1 MTHIML
7 TANQRVLLR
16 RSITTVCLPNFE
28 WIQRSKRFGRQD
40 GCKSRRCVSNE
51 ASWVSPRAS
60 SSSLGLIDTLV
71 SPHLHSLIEL
81 PEIKETLE
89 SDPSAAAIE
98 GLKRAVQIFETMG
111 GPLHTAVLAL
121 LAEAYQ
127 QTGNYKSSI
136 QILEKLQQVDSSS
149 PSRVQLALANAL
161 CYMGDFDRALKV
173 VIELSAFPQIESSRF
188 ARGTVL
194 CTQGTILVLNL
205 MKENSYQ
212 EAHEGIQILRVA
224 AKSLESDAAAIAY
237 NNLGV
242 AQLASEITFLDRIR
256 VDPSMSSFQNAL
268 SITDNSLLKGRIY
281 NNMASTLLLDEFD
294 DGNMLKLA
302 SEYSREAIRI
312 YETATTLTA
321 TEMKLGLGRA
331 LSLAACCYVR
341 ADSAVTAEGL
351 FQTAIETT
359 GVDPLTKLVQRET
372 FRSYSQLCRKWD
384 KRHVDAERLQER
396 SNEINETLPDTWKD
410 KPSIVGGLVFPKL

>member
-1 MTHIML
+1 
-7 TANQRVLLR
+7 
-16 RSITTVCLPNFE
+16 
-28 WIQRSKRFGRQD
+28 
-40 GCKSRRCVSNE
+40 
-51 ASWVSPRAS
+51 
-60 SSSLGLIDTLV
+60 
-71 SPHLHSLIEL
+71 
-81 PEIKETLE
+81 
-89 SDPSAAAIE
+89 
-98 GLKRAVQIFETMG
+98 MG

-127 QTGNYKSSI
+127 HTGEYKNAI
-136 QILEKLQQVDSSS
+136 QILEKVQQVDSSS
-149 PSRVQLALANAL
+149 PGRVQLALTNTL
-161 CYMGDFDRALKV
+161 CYIGDFDRALKT

-194 CTQGTILVLNL
+194 CTQGTIIVLHL
-205 MKENSYQ
+205 TKENTYQ
-212 EAHEGIQILRVA
+212 EAYEGIQILRVA

-256 VDPSMSSFQNAL
+256 VDPPMTSFQNAL
-268 SITDNSLLKGRIY
+268 SMTDNSLLRGRIY
-281 NNMASTLLLDEFD
+281 NNMASTLLLDKYD

-321 TEMKLGLGRA
+321 TETKVGLGRA
-331 LSLAACCYVR
+331 LGLAACCYVR

-359 GVDPLTKLVQRET
+359 GVDPLTKIVQRET
-372 FRSYSQLCRKWD
+372 FRRYAELCRKWD
-384 KRHVDAERLQER
+384 KRQADAEKLQER

-410 KPSIVGGLVFPKL
+410 KLSIMGGLVFPTL

>member
-1 MTHIML
+1 MRHTIL
-7 TANQRVLLR
+7 TVSQRVLLR
-16 RSITTVCLPNFE
+16 RSITTACIPNFE
-28 WIQRSKRFGRQD
+28 WIQRRKSLGRQ
-40 GCKSRRCVSNE
+40 GGYNTRRSVSND
-51 ASWVSPRAS
+51 ASWASPLAS
-60 SSSLGLIDTLV
+60 SSSLGLFDTLV
-71 SPHLHSLIEL
+71 SPHLKSLSEL
-81 PEIKETLE
+81 PEIKAALV
-89 SDPSAAAIE
+89 SDPSAVKIE

-127 QTGNYKSSI
+127 HTGEYKNVI
-136 QILEKLQQVDSSS
+136 EILEKLQQVESSS

-161 CYMGDFDRALKV
+161 CFIGDFDRALKL
-173 VIELSAFPQIESSRF
+173 VIELSALPQIESSRF

-194 CTQGTILVLNL
+194 CTQGTILVLQL
-205 MKENSYQ
+205 TKDNSYQ

-224 AKSLESDAAAIAY
+224 AKSLESEAAAIAY
-237 NNLGV
+237 NNMGV
-242 AQLASEITFLDRIR
+242 AQLASEIAFLDQIR

-268 SITDNSLLKGRIY
+268 SMTDNALLKGRIY
-281 NNMASTLLLDEFD
+281 NNMASTLLLDEYD

-302 SEYSREAIRI
+302 SEYSREALRI

-321 TEMKLGLGRA
+321 TETRAGLGRA
-331 LSLAACCYVR
+331 LSLAASCYVR

-359 GVDPLTKLVQRET
+359 GVDPLTKIVQRET
-372 FRSYSQLCRKWD
+372 FRSYSELCRKWD

-396 SNEINETLPDTWKD
+396 SKEINETLPDAWKD
-410 KPSIVGGLVFPKL
+410 KPSIVGGLVFPTL